1 MGEKEAGEEDKSTT
15 RGKKRKREGADSEV
29 LKSIGTFI
37 DDKFK
42 NVLKEAVLKED
53 VNLNDPV
60 IQIGVKLYITDCLKS
75 QRC

>member
-1 MGEKEAGEEDKSTT
+1 M
-15 RGKKRKREGADSEV
+15 KKTSRPREGKREGADSEV

-42 NVLKEAVLKED
+42 NVLKEALLKED
-53 VNLNDPV
+53 VNLNDPI

-75 QRC
+75 KRC